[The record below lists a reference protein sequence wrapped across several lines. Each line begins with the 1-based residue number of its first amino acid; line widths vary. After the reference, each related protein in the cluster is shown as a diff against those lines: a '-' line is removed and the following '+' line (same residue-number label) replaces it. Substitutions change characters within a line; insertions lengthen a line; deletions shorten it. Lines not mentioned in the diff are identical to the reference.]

1 MPNKHLRRARM
12 AKNDEF
18 YTLYEDIEKEVL
30 HYRDKFRNKTVY
42 CNCDNP
48 NKSNFCKFFL
58 RNFRLLDIKRLICT
72 GHNKGGRGYILDTMN
87 PDEVEIGE
95 LDGDG
100 DFNSDKCLELLGQA
114 DIVCTNPP
122 FSLLRRYI
130 GILADCNKEFLVV
143 GNINAL
149 VCKGVDSLVV
159 GGRIR
164 LGYTQLK
171 KFETASGE
179 IVNFGCI
186 CWLTT
191 FEVNR
196 PKLELVAT
204 YSPDRYVKY
213 SNYPYAINVNRIRD
227 IPCDYYGEIGVPVTF
242 LYHHNEEQ
250 FGLVGTDSNV
260 LYNCEARNSL
270 NFKIKDKN
278 IYRRFVIRRNVQKIR
293 R

>member
-1 MPNKHLRRARM
+1 MSNKHLRRARM

-30 HYRDKFRNKTVY
+30 HYRDKFRGKTVY

-58 RNFRLLDIKRLICT
+58 RNFRLLHIKRLICT
-72 GHNKGGRGYILDTMN
+72 GYNQGGRGHILDTMN

-100 DFNSDKCLELLGQA
+100 DFSSDECLELLGQA

-130 GILADCNKEFLVV
+130 GILASANKEFLII

-149 VCKGVDSLVV
+149 VCKVMDILVTN
-159 GGRIR
+159 GRMR
-164 LGYTQLK
+164 LGYTTPK
-171 KFETASGE
+171 KFIAKSGD
-179 IVNFGCI
+179 IVNMAFA
-186 CWLTT
+186 CWITT
-191 FEVNR
+191 FKVNK

-204 YSPDRYVKY
+204 YSPDRYEKY
-213 SNYPYAINVNRIRD
+213 SNYPYAINVNRIKD
-227 IPCDYYGEIGVPVTF
+227 IPCDYYGEIGVPLTF
-242 LYHHNEEQ
+242 LHYHNEEQ
-250 FGLVGTDSNV
+250 FSLVGTDSNV
-260 LYNCEARNSL
+260 LYNCEDRNSL
-270 NFKIKDKN
+270 KFEIKDKN
-278 IYRRFVIRRNVQKIR
+278 IYSRFVIRRNVCAEN
-293 R
+293 